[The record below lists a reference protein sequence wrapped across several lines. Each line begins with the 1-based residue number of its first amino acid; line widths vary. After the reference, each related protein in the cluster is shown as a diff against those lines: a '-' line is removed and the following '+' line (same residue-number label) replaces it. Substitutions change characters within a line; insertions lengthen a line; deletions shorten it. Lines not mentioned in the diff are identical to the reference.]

1 VPVQFGLKIPNHLG
15 KNVRK
20 PQGDTFLTHNT
31 HISGGCEKFIVLKF
45 AQECNLGVKRG
56 GGATIVK
63 VTILLLLQYKHECV
77 V

>member
-1 VPVQFGLKIPNHLG
+1 MSENLRGIL
-15 KNVRK
+15 
-20 PQGDTFLTHNT
+20 FLTHNT

-56 GGATIVK
+56 GATIVK
-63 VTILLLLQYKHECV
+63 VTILLLLQYKHEYV